1 MSDST
6 SVRAAQVIGI
16 AGSAFVSGAIL
27 SISFVTIPALVE
39 PPADSKVQYSYIA
52 VQWRRLY
59 NLGKSL
65 IPPIATTAATA
76 YTYAAFQMHPF
87 PECEWYA
94 TAGVITFGIVP
105 FTFAAM
111 KKTNDKLHDKA
122 GVVDDIG
129 LEGAEEAELLRTE
142 KTEDLVTRWKWLNAQ
157 RGLFPLV
164 GAIIGV
170 VTTTIYA

>member
-1 MSDST
+1 MTDST

-27 SISFVTIPALVE
+27 SISFVSVPALVA
-39 PPADSKVQYSYIA
+39 PLPDSKVQYSYIA

-59 NLGKSL
+59 ELGKSL

-76 YTYAAFQMHPF
+76 YTYAAYQMHPF
-87 PECEWYA
+87 PGCGWYA
-94 TAGVITFGIVP
+94 TAGMLTFGIVP
-105 FTFAAM
+105 FTLGLM

-129 LEGAEEAELLRTE
+129 LEGAEEAEQLRTE
-142 KTEDLVTRWKWLNAQ
+142 KTEELVTRWKRLNAQ
-157 RGLFPLV
+157 RGLLPLA
-164 GAIIGV
+164 GAIIGAV
-170 VTTTIYA
+170 ITTIYA